1 MPGITPKFKRIAR
14 FAPLIGFL
22 IGVLQALLMLT
33 LFLLNWPQNSLP
45 FVGIAFNLWI
55 TGGIHFDGLIDTAD
69 GISAGPA
76 KCLEA
81 MKDSRVGASG
91 VIALAINL
99 ALQIAAL
106 HKLGLFYLI
115 ALPIASFWGRYS
127 QLIAIGNYPSIQK
140 ESSSDF
146 HRDNWAG
153 NIKESIPSFIIF
165 LLLIVTI
172 NFTSLIYFTKTSLI
186 IAVLIGF
193 IPSIIIPYF
202 LARRIGGHSGDTYG
216 ASVVLVETFLLIT
229 LAFILPGN

>member
-1 MPGITPKFKRIAR
+1 MGL
-14 FAPLIGFL
+14 LIG
-22 IGVLQALLMLT
+22 ILQAFLMLV
-33 LFLLNWPQNSLP
+33 LFLLNWPKSSLP

-69 GISAGPA
+69 GISAGPQ

-91 VIALAINL
+91 VIALIINL

-106 HKLGLFYLI
+106 NKLGLYYLF
-115 ALPIASFWGRYS
+115 ALPIVSFWGRYS

-146 HRDNWAG
+146 HRDNWKG
-153 NIKESIPSFIIF
+153 NFQESIPSFIIILFFVFTITFSSLRFF
-165 LLLIVTI
+165 L
-172 NFTSLIYFTKTSLI
+172 KKHLI
-186 IAVLIGF
+186 ISSLIGF

-202 LARRIGGHSGDTYG
+202 LARRIGGHSGDSYG
-216 ASVVLVETFLLIT
+216 ASVVLVETFLLTI
-229 LAFILPGN
+229 LALILPGS